1 MLSEHVGM
9 LQSAIWHTE
18 EAIELQQARVI
29 SETEPFL
36 VKIANRNLTSLE
48 DLLAIQRRT
57 LAAAMLRP
65 ESDRFGAVK
74 TVA

>member
-9 LQSAIWHTE
+9 LQAAIWHTE

-36 VKIANRNLTSLE
+36 IEIANRNLNSLE

-57 LAAAMLRP
+57 LAVAMLRP
-65 ESDRFGAVK
+65 DRDGLGAVK

>member
-1 MLSEHVGM
+1 MLSKQVGM
-9 LQSAIWHTE
+9 LQAAIWHTE

-36 VKIANRNLTSLE
+36 VEIAHRNLTSLE
-48 DLLAIQRRT
+48 ELLAIQKRT
-57 LAAAMLRP
+57 LVVAMSR
-65 ESDRFGAVK
+65 SDFDGRCMDK